1 MKFKIVRVS
10 FLAQMTS
17 MIGIIQDDYSNISN
31 NEYAVFYYRSHPITN
46 EQITLNFNIFYN
58 NVSLYQTENYPDYL
72 FIMANE
78 IINLFNIRRNTRDVI
93 DYIEISKT
101 LWTKLNN
108 FQISNDFYL
117 NTINE
122 QKVELELNSLFTNNN
137 IITNEDTLDT
147 LQRKRDNLS
156 LYFFQIKQFYTQI
169 LTRLYN
175 YIHRELFR
183 VKSYERRINNSL
195 NYNTVLEQ
203 NILSSFDKEI
213 ENRKKV
219 NHRRGVLMQCIN
231 KNFGFS
237 GLKQIDIHLIYK
249 IDSYLSSKDCN

>member
-1 MKFKIVRVS
+1 
-10 FLAQMTS
+10 
-17 MIGIIQDDYSNISN
+17 MIEIIQDDYSCVRN
-31 NEYAVFYYRSHPITN
+31 NDYAVFYNYSNPITN
-46 EQITLNFNIFYN
+46 EEINIKFNFFYS
-58 NVSLYQTENYPDYL
+58 NVHLYESDDYPDYL
-72 FIMANE
+72 FIFANE
-78 IINLFNIRRNTRDVI
+78 IIRLFNVRQNTRDVR
-93 DYIEISKT
+93 DYIETSKT
-101 LWTKLNN
+101 LWAKLNN
-108 FQISNDFYL
+108 FQINNDFYL
-117 NTINE
+117 DTINE

-147 LQRKRDNLS
+147 LQTKRDNLS

-213 ENRKKV
+213 ENRKNV

-231 KNFGFS
+231 QNFGFES
-237 GLKQIDIHLIYK
+237 LKQVDIHLIYK
-249 IDSYLSSKDCN
+249 IDSYLSSKSCN